1 MRTAARAKTN
11 DCNQL
16 FPRLPFFQIY
26 SHAVK
31 PETKSEPLPHPRW
44 EPAGAVLL
52 ALFFCLVNL
61 LVATHTPTVNLDEP
75 QYCDPAANLSLGS
88 GFTSTLWGQDRDAFW
103 CGNVP
108 LYEGI
113 LFCFFKVAGFGLL
126 QARLVNTFLAAS
138 AALLIWAALRRSNLV
153 STPAGR
159 LLCVALV
166 LSGSVSTLT
175 FRTIRPDATMFFV
188 CSLVF
193 YACSL
198 GGLWKRGAL
207 VFLFSACLPFAG
219 VPMLPY
225 AGMLSLLNLAVYG
238 FANLGLLMAIG
249 LGLAGGVAGLVLF
262 YQYFATW
269 RTFVEIVLPFTGLG
283 AAAPGGPSAAPGK
296 IFGTGPGA
304 ENILTSFFGNP
315 FEFLD
320 QKTLFDYSAALLFLA
335 AAVLAMKSWRSATS
349 RDRKFMAFILMTALV
364 IPPFMHLAGH
374 YRSMY
379 RWMTYVPL
387 TIAVPRFL
395 EIQRASGGA
404 LLVRG
409 AALMAI
415 CVSLVMGIPL
425 RTLAAIPGWRER
437 SPTPLEQVAAHV
449 ARPSDVVVCEF
460 KAYFALRPRTKLL
473 FAHGLAARGD
483 FSLIKDL
490 PANDVTLLC
499 LRPENV
505 PPVTRAIGGTWKKLD
520 LHDVPRADELAQTRY
535 AVDFY
540 RRESGAG
547 DTSLPANVHPK

>member
-1 MRTAARAKTN
+1 
-11 DCNQL
+11 
-16 FPRLPFFQIY
+16 
-26 SHAVK
+26 VK
-31 PETKSEPLPHPRW
+31 PEAKSEPLPHPRR

-75 QYCDPAANLSLGS
+75 QYCDPAANLFLGS
-88 GFTSTLWGQDRDAFW
+88 GFTSTMWGQNRDAFW

-126 QARLVNTFLAAS
+126 QARLVNTLLAAS
-138 AALLIWAALRRSNLV
+138 AALVIWAALRRSNLV

-159 LLCVALV
+159 LLCVAMV

-175 FRTIRPDATMFFV
+175 FRTIRPDATMFLV

-193 YACSL
+193 YACTL
-198 GGLWKRGAL
+198 QALWKRRAF

-219 VPMLPY
+219 IPMLPY

-238 FANLGLLMAIG
+238 FANFSLLMTIG
-249 LGLAGGVAGLVLF
+249 LGLAGGVAGLFLF
-262 YQYFATW
+262 YQCFATW

-283 AAAPGGPSAAPGK
+283 AAAPGGPSSAPGK
-296 IFGTGPGA
+296 IFGAGPGG
-304 ENILTSFFGNP
+304 ENLLTSFFGNP

-320 QKTLFDYSAALLFLA
+320 QKTLFDYSAALLFLV
-335 AAVLAMKSWRSATS
+335 AAVIAVKTWRTAAT
-349 RDRKFMAFILMTALV
+349 RDRKFMAFILITALV

-387 TIAVPRFL
+387 AIAVPHFL
-395 EIQRASGGA
+395 EIQRATGGA
-404 LLVRG
+404 FRLRC
-409 AALMAI
+409 AALAAI
-415 CVSLVMGIPL
+415 CVSLVMGIPM

-437 SPTPLEQVAAHV
+437 SSAPLEQVAAAV

-473 FAHGLAARGD
+473 YAHGLAARGD

-490 PANDVTLLC
+490 PTNDVSLLC

-505 PPVTRAIGGTWKKLD
+505 LPVTHAIGGTWKKLD
-520 LHDVPRADELAQTRY
+520 LHGIPGADELAQTRY
-535 AVDFY
+535 AADFY

-547 DTSLPANVHPK
+547 ETSAPTNVPPK